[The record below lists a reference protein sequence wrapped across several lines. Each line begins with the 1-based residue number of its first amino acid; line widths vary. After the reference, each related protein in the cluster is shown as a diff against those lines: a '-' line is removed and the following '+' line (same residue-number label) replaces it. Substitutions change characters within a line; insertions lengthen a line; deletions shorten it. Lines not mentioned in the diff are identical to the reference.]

1 MGNLKPG
8 QYDYREI
15 TAACGINRKIKYSW
29 WVDFKTNFINSGKK
43 LKNMKAKSIKGKS
56 TEEIQSA
63 LENSMADGF
72 KPTLAIVFLSVSQDR
87 AAIIRLLDAHGI
99 AIFGATTSG
108 EFTDEVTEKGTVVM
122 LLLDINRN
130 YFQIYLDEYP
140 EKNYRETSSSI
151 ARKAITKFA
160 KPAFLISGSHLETD
174 AEQLLFGFEDVVG
187 KDVNVYGGMASDDY
201 TFTEQFVFTNG
212 MESNQGIVAL
222 VLDENKILIKGKA
235 TCGWK
240 AIGTE
245 KTVTKSEGNHVYTVD
260 DIPVLD
266 LTAKYGGLENV
277 SPDNAGLLLEIAA
290 NLPLQLQRPKGD
302 PVMRPGLVIDWEDR
316 SFYCSGS
323 VAQGSKVRFSIPPDF
338 DVMEKVIKGIE
349 DLKENEMPEA
359 DALIVFS
366 CAGRILAFGPMM
378 NMEIEGLKKIWNVP
392 MAGMFSNAELGRA
405 TGGNLEMH
413 NLTTCCVALKE
424 R

>member
-1 MGNLKPG
+1 
-8 QYDYREI
+8 
-15 TAACGINRKIKYSW
+15 
-29 WVDFKTNFINSGKK
+29 
-43 LKNMKAKSIKGKS
+43 MKAKSIKGKS
-56 TEEIQSA
+56 PEEIKTA
-63 LENSMADGF
+63 LEKSMTDGF

-87 AAIIRLLDAHGI
+87 KAICKILDAHHI

-108 EFTDEVTEKGTVVM
+108 EFVDEVTEKGTAVM
-122 LLLDINRN
+122 LLLDINKDHFR
-130 YFQIYLDEYP
+130 IYLDEYP
-140 EKNYRETSSSI
+140 EKNYRETARGI
-151 ARKAITKFA
+151 AQKASTIFS
-160 KPAFLISGSHLETD
+160 KPAFLISGSHMETD
-174 AEQLLFGFEDVVG
+174 AEQLLFGFEDIVG
-187 KDVNVYGGMASDDY
+187 KDVNVFGGMASDDY

-212 MESNQGIVAL
+212 KESNRGIVAL
-222 VLDENKILIKGKA
+222 ALDESKILIKGKA

-245 KTVTKSEGNHVYTVD
+245 KTVTRSEGNHVFTVD

-266 LTAKYGGLENV
+266 LTTKYGGIENV
-277 SPDNAGLLLEIAA
+277 SPDNQGLLLEIAA

-302 PVMRPGLVIDWEDR
+302 PVMRPGLVVDWNDR
-316 SFYCSGS
+316 SFYCSGT
-323 VAQGSKVRFSIPPDF
+323 VPQGSKVRFSVPPDF
-338 DVMEKVIKGIE
+338 DVMERVIKGVKE
-349 DLKENEMPEA
+349 MKENEMPEA
-359 DALIVFS
+359 DALVIFS

-378 NMEIEGLKKIWNVP
+378 NMEIEGVKKIWNVP

>member
-1 MGNLKPG
+1 
-8 QYDYREI
+8 
-15 TAACGINRKIKYSW
+15 
-29 WVDFKTNFINSGKK
+29 
-43 LKNMKAKSIKGKS
+43 MKAKSIKGNS
-56 TEEIQSA
+56 TEKIQLA
-63 LENSMADGF
+63 LQKSMADGF

-87 AAIIRLLDAHGI
+87 KAICKLLDANDI

-108 EFTDEVTEKGTVVM
+108 EFIDEETEKGSVVI
-122 LLLDINRN
+122 LLLDINKD

-140 EKNYRETSSSI
+140 EKNYRETSRSI
-151 ARKAITKFA
+151 AQKAKKKYT
-160 KPAFLISGSHLETD
+160 KPAFLISGSHLKTD
-174 AEQLLFGFEDVVG
+174 AEQLLFGFEDIAG
-187 KDVNVYGGMASDDY
+187 KEVNVYGGMASDDY

-212 MESNQGIVAL
+212 KESNRGIVAL
-222 VLDENKILIKGKA
+222 ALDENKVIIKGKA

-240 AIGTE
+240 AVGTE
-245 KTVTKSEGNHVYTVD
+245 KTVTKSEGNHVFTVD
-260 DIPVLD
+260 DMPVLD

-277 SPDNAGLLLEIAA
+277 SPDNPGLLLDIAA
-290 NLPLQLQRPKGD
+290 NLPLQLQRENGD
-302 PVMRPGLVIDWEDR
+302 PVMRPGLVVDWDDR

-323 VAQGSKVRFSIPPDF
+323 VPQGSKIRFSIPPDF
-338 DVMEKVIKGIE
+338 DVMDKVIKGAE
-349 DLKENEMPEA
+349 KLKATEMPEA

-392 MAGMFSNAELGRA
+392 MVGMFSNAELARA

-424 R
+424 K